1 MQKPEVDKYYKI
13 ELEWG
18 LQSFNILR
26 VVEVYDEIATYY
38 TLNDPHSLHEWDF
51 VKYPT
56 CMAYKLT
63 PLEIELI

>member
-13 ELEWG
+13 NLEWG
-18 LQSFNILR
+18 LQSFNIIK
-26 VVEVYDEIATYY
+26 VVDVFDEIATYY
-38 TLNDPHSLHEWDF
+38 TLSDPYTLCEWDF
-51 VKYPT
+51 ITYPT